1 MMKQKNIFAWAL
13 YDWANSVYAT
23 LVIAGFF
30 PVVFK
35 HYWAGNLTTEQS
47 TFWLGSANG
56 IASLLIVIAAPV
68 LGAIGDISSIRKHML
83 FGFMLLGALATASFY
98 SVDAG
103 SWEIALSLYVLGT
116 VGFMAANVF
125 YDSLLVNVSNETN
138 VDKVSGLGYAL
149 GYLGG
154 GLLLAVGVY
163 LSQNYAQLGFASA
176 MDTLLV
182 SFVLAA
188 LWWFMFS
195 LPLMA
200 WVRETR
206 LSTRDTSQGFMQQVF
221 ADTWRSLRHV
231 FQHRQIGLFLLAYW
245 VYIDGIDTIIR
256 MAVDYGLSLGF
267 GMNDLITALLI
278 TQFVGFPAAIVY
290 TRLARRVGIKQALI
304 GGLVLYL
311 GITLLGYQMD
321 TTREFYILAVLIG
334 LVQGGVQALSRSLY
348 SRMIPVER
356 SAEFFGI
363 YNMMGKAAA
372 VLGPILMG
380 LVAIISNNHR
390 LSLLSVSVL
399 FIIGI
404 VLLLKIDI
412 GHIRDD

>member
-1 MMKQKNIFAWAL
+1 MKQKNIFAWAL

>member
-1 MMKQKNIFAWAL
+1 MMKQKHVWGWAL

-35 HYWAGNLTTEQS
+35 HFWSQNLSTEES
-47 TFWLGSANG
+47 TFWLGTANG

-83 FGFMLLGALATASFY
+83 FAFMMLGALATAGLY
-98 SVDAG
+98 SVAPG
-103 SWEIALSLYVLGT
+103 SWQLALTFYVLGT
-116 VGFMAANVF
+116 IGFMAANVF
-125 YDSLLVNVSNETN
+125 YDSLLVNVSDEKD
-138 VDKVSGLGYAL
+138 VDKISGLGYAL

-163 LSQNYAQLGFASA
+163 MSQNFARLGFASA
-176 MDTLLV
+176 IDALLF
-182 SFVLAA
+182 SFLLAA
-188 LWWFMFS
+188 GWWFLFT

-200 WVRETR
+200 WVKESQV
-206 LSTRDTSQGFMQQVF
+206 STRNRSQAFVRQVF
-221 ADTWRSLRHV
+221 TDTWRSFRHV
-231 FQHRQIGLFLLAYW
+231 ISHRQIGLFLLAYW

-267 GMNDLITALLI
+267 GMNDLIAALLI
-278 TQFVGFPAAIVY
+278 TQFVGFPAAILY
-290 TRLARRVGIKQALI
+290 AGLARRIGIKQALI
-304 GGLVLYL
+304 GGLLVYL

-321 TTREFYILAVLIG
+321 SAREFYILAVFIG
-334 LVQGGVQALSRSLY
+334 MVQGGVQALSRSLY

-372 VLGPILMG
+372 VIGPILMG
-380 LVAIISNNHR
+380 LTAIIFNDHR
-390 LSLLSVSVL
+390 LSLLSVSIL

-404 VLLLKIDI
+404 VLLYRIDI
-412 GHIRDD
+412 SHIRDE